1 MEGIEIT
8 KTSSLN
14 TEDAITAMRNKQLH
28 QNKMGNIAKE
38 IEVILIREDMTWGEW
53 GEVIDLLN
61 ARTHSVVSS
70 LKLKKI
76 QDDYDSRN

>member
-14 TEDAITAMRNKQLH
+14 KEDELNSLRLKEVHRNKI
-28 QNKMGNIAKE
+28 GNIARE
-38 IEVILIREDMTWGEW
+38 IEAILIREDMTWGEW

-76 QDDYDSRN
+76 QDDYDNRN